1 MALPHGRPTGS
12 TVQIALQGDLM
23 ETPHQTVNFI
33 HTLDKH
39 IILGYNI
46 PINRTNVLV
55 AGGVTVERII
65 IHSDMNSCYASI
77 ECSLN
82 PGLKGK
88 PVAVGGSVEDRHGI
102 ILAKTAEAK
111 QFGVTTGEAIWQAK
125 RKCPDLIVVPPH
137 FDIYA
142 KYSALA
148 REIYR
153 RYTDRIEPMGLD
165 EAWCDITGSIL
176 LFGSVQNITDGI
188 RKAFKEELGITVSIG
203 VSYNKIFAK
212 LASDL
217 AGIDEVVTIT
227 KEDYKD
233 IVWPLGVGSIMG
245 VGRNTEKKLK
255 SYGIHTVGE
264 LAKTDSEWLR
274 LTFGVMGE
282 EMWRYANGYDNSR
295 VMSDLYKRQ
304 VKSIGHGVTC
314 REDLTD
320 NEEVWLG
327 FLKLSQ
333 DVSKRL
339 KEEKLSATAVQISVR
354 DTMLMT
360 KQYQCE
366 MRFPTQS
373 AMDIA
378 KTALS
383 LFVENYSW
391 LNNVRALSVRA
402 INLTDED
409 APVQLD
415 LTGEYQH
422 REKQKC
428 IDDTTLALREKFG
441 SYAVFNCSM
450 LMESKMPDM
459 KGKKSPLP
467 MKMYK

>member
-1 MALPHGRPTGS
+1 M
-12 TVQIALQGDLM
+12 
-23 ETPHQTVNFI
+23 
-33 HTLDKH
+33 
-39 IILGYNI
+39 
-46 PINRTNVLV
+46 
-55 AGGVTVERII
+55 ERII

-82 PGLKGK
+82 PELKGK

-111 QFGVTTGEAIWQAK
+111 KFGVVTGEAIWQAQ
-125 RKCPDLIVVPPH
+125 RKCPDLIIVPPH

-148 REIYR
+148 RDIYR

-188 RKAFKEELGITVSIG
+188 REAFKNELGITVSIG

-212 LASDL
+212 LGSDI

-227 KEDYKD
+227 KENYKNV
-233 IVWPLGVGSIMG
+233 VWPLKVSSIMG
-245 VGRNTEKKLK
+245 VGKNTEKKLK
-255 SYGIHTVGE
+255 SYGIHTVGD

-274 LTFGVMGE
+274 LVFGVVGDDL
-282 EMWRYANGYDNSR
+282 WRYANGYDNSR
-295 VMSDLYKRQ
+295 VMPDNYKRE

-314 REDLTD
+314 REDLTND
-320 NEEVWLG
+320 EDVWLA

-339 KEEKLSATAVQISVR
+339 KGEELMATAVQIAVR
-354 DTMLMT
+354 DTQLMT

-366 MRFPTQS
+366 AGYPTQS

-378 KTALS
+378 KTALK
-383 LFVENYSW
+383 LFKENYQW

-402 INLTDED
+402 INLCDEN
-409 APVQLD
+409 APLQLD
-415 LTGEYQH
+415 LSGEYLQH
-422 REKQKC
+422 DRQKL
-428 IDDTTLALREKFG
+428 IDDTVLNLREKFG
-441 SYAVFNCSM
+441 HTAAFNCSSM
-450 LMESKMPDM
+450 LERKMPDM
-459 KGKKSPLP
+459 QGKKSPLP
-467 MKMYK
+467 IRMYK